1 MDVEFPIII
10 AKHSS
15 FDFLIVICIFIL
27 IIVVYVKVKEKIE
40 KFAYELANA
49 KVETIL
55 QQRRDEIKREAKL
68 AEIKLKQKQD
78 EIDCNYTILNRKKY
92 ALDRILEERQI
103 GFPWIAEQIAS
114 ATTIIYKNKYQRSR
128 IYNFRNLLKENE
140 ILKGLI
146 DFHEYLYPHLK
157 ELHVK
162 LEETPLEAN
171 SQYTKSE
178 QADEAHYWLTTEE
191 YRNLP
196 PVERN
201 QLALDRYKKKHLS
214 DWEVGKRYERY
225 IGFLYE
231 KKGYKVD
238 YDGIF
243 LRMED
248 RGRDLICT
256 KENEIIIIQCKN
268 WSSSKTIYEKHIFQ
282 FFGTIC
288 YARIEEKRKNNLF
301 PREIKGVFYTTTKL
315 SDYALDAAK
324 ALNIEVN
331 LELIDKDYP
340 CIKCNIRNGERIYH
354 LPFDQL
360 YDRTEIKTNTGEFYA
375 RTCQEAENA
384 GFRRAMKHFY

>member
-1 MDVEFPIII
+1 MDFDIPIVI

-15 FDFLIVICIFIL
+15 LGLFVIIGVLIFVI
-27 IIVVYVKVKEKIE
+27 IIHIKIKEKIE
-40 KFAYELANA
+40 KTSQRLANL
-49 KVETIL
+49 KVDSIL
-55 QQRRDEIKREAKL
+55 QQRRGEITREYESL
-68 AEIKLKQKQD
+68 SHRFKQKQE
-78 EIDCNYTILNRKKY
+78 EIDDNLARLSRLKDAVNR
-92 ALDRILEERQI
+92 IIEERQM
-103 GFPWIAEQIAS
+103 GFPWIAGKIAS
-114 ATTIIYKNKYQRSR
+114 ATTIIYKNKYQKSR
-128 IYNFRNLLKENE
+128 IYDLRKALKEIE
-140 ILKGLI
+140 TLKGLI

-171 SQYTKSE
+171 ARYTKFE
-178 QADEAHYWLTTEE
+178 QADEAHYWLTPEE
-191 YRNLP
+191 YRELP

-201 QLALDRYKKKHLS
+201 QIALDRYKKKHLS
-214 DWEVGKRYERY
+214 DWEIGKRYERY
-225 IGFLYE
+225 IGYLYE
-231 KKGYKVD
+231 KQGYKVD
-238 YDGIF
+238 YDGIT
-243 LRMED
+243 LKMED
-248 RGRDLICT
+248 RGRDLICS

-324 ALNIEVN
+324 ALNIEIK
-331 LELIDKDYP
+331 LEQIDKDYP
-340 CIKCNIRNGERIYH
+340 CIKCNIRNREKIYH

-360 YDRTEIKTNTGEFYA
+360 YDRTEIKPNTDEFYA